1 MGGRGRGV
9 GGRGQDQEGVK
20 GRRQVKIGRGGVQ
33 SNENEDGPCQGETE
47 GSRVGAGVK
56 MKSKRIKE
64 NRPLRKENKKGPNKK
79 LEEERLDHNR
89 RMSANVKKVGN
100 RWICKKCNYASIFK
114 MKLRHHSC
122 LKVKVGV
129 PRKAKIYSCALCE
142 QTFHSKNSRNNHQ
155 AKVHSKGT
163 RCAICSKHFQYH
175 RNFQRHMREVH
186 QKTMLFKCDKCD
198 IEFNTK
204 RYLLR
209 HTAEF
214 CHKRTLNPMEST
226 SQAAQETRPPMPEH
240 GVEILKHIKEDLYLV
255 THKRR
260 LVQVIEV
267 KKEDQKPGLK
277 PVITSY
283 ICPFEIKSVVM
294 NRNSPEFVALCGDD
308 SVQIVH
314 ISEGK
319 ISKMGKIDV
328 NNVGAVWLSGSSSL
342 IVFTKRDIK
351 VFDMISNSREP
362 DHSFVLESE
371 DDIVDMSS
379 HSSYQGTHVLALSSQ
394 GEIYTGIVDTSSF
407 QMPGVVLVKSL
418 PGLPLAQAP
427 GGRSS
432 LHWSQDTDLLYV
444 GSDTGLLEIL
454 QLQDME
460 LGITGSFSTQV

>member
-1 MGGRGRGV
+1 
-9 GGRGQDQEGVK
+9 
-20 GRRQVKIGRGGVQ
+20 
-33 SNENEDGPCQGETE
+33 
-47 GSRVGAGVK
+47 
-56 MKSKRIKE
+56 
-64 NRPLRKENKKGPNKK
+64 
-79 LEEERLDHNR
+79 
-89 RMSANVKKVGN
+89 
-100 RWICKKCNYASIFK
+100 
-114 MKLRHHSC
+114 
-122 LKVKVGV
+122 
-129 PRKAKIYSCALCE
+129 
-142 QTFHSKNSRNNHQ
+142 
-155 AKVHSKGT
+155 
-163 RCAICSKHFQYH
+163 
-175 RNFQRHMREVH
+175 MREVH

-432 LHWSQDTDLLYV
+432 LHWSQDTELLYV
-444 GSDTGLLEIL
+444 GSNTGFLEIL

-460 LGITGSFSTQV
+460 LGITGSSSTQVCHH